1 MPPIVA
7 LLTDFGSADSY
18 AGETRG
24 AVLCACPDAN
34 VVDLTHDIPAHD
46 VAEGAWVL
54 GAAYRTFP
62 AGTVFVAVVDPGVG
76 SPRRALAVDAG
87 GYRFVGPDNGILSR
101 VLEAHADA
109 AVHEITNAGLMR
121 HQVSNTFHARDVFAP
136 VAGYLAKDRPLADV
150 GPVAD
155 DPVRLPASRAVA
167 LSPHEWELRIE
178 RIDRFGNLITNLS
191 REQLD
196 EVLSLYSGDP
206 SELVVVAG
214 EAVLPL
220 THAYADVS
228 AGDACALAGGSGR
241 LELAVNG
248 GRASDVLALGPGDV
262 LRIRPAVSRG

>member
-54 GAAYRTFP
+54 GAAWRTFP

-76 SPRRALAVDAG
+76 TPRRALAVDAG
-87 GYRFVGPDNGILSR
+87 GYRFVGPDNGILSH
-101 VLEAHADA
+101 VLRAHPDA

-121 HQVSNTFHARDVFAP
+121 HRVSSTFHARDVFAP
-136 VAGYLAKDRPLADV
+136 VAGYLARGNPLADV
-150 GPVAD
+150 GPAAD
-155 DPVRLPASRAVA
+155 DPVRLDWPRPVS
-167 LSPHEWELRIE
+167 LSPHEWELQVVRC
-178 RIDRFGNLITNLS
+178 DRFGNLITNLS

-196 EVLSLYSGDP
+196 EVLSFFAGDP

-228 AGDACALAGGSGR
+228 AGEACALVGGSGH

-248 GRASDVLALGPGDV
+248 GRAHDVLALGPGDV
-262 LRIRPAVSRG
+262 LRIRPAVARG